1 MLQFHEIFYEITT
14 YEDGKVSHFCTK
26 TKIMYCHPW
35 WCSMSKIG
43 ISTATKNKNDEENLS
58 SNFNFENFIVME
70 VHTRKDHIDAIK
82 TEEEEMFEL
91 N

>member
-1 MLQFHEIFYEITT
+1 
-14 YEDGKVSHFCTK
+14 
-26 TKIMYCHPW
+26 
-35 WCSMSKIG
+35 MSKIG
-43 ISTATKNKNDEENLS
+43 ISTATKNKNYE
-58 SNFNFENFIVME
+58 ENFIVME